1 MPVHSSSP
9 PSSSPVWLRPLEAG
23 VVLRVHTQPRASRTE
38 VVGVHGDRLKI
49 RVAGVP
55 VDGRANADLCR
66 FLAECLSVSPSSVR
80 ILRGETSRDK
90 DILVAGV
97 SARVAAAL
105 AAAGS

>member
-1 MPVHSSSP
+1 M
-9 PSSSPVWLRPLEAG
+9 
-23 VVLRVHTQPRASRTE
+23 LRVHTQPRASRTE

-66 FLAECLSVSPSSVR
+66 FLAERLGVSLSAVR

-97 SARVAAAL
+97 SVRTATGVAGPAVC
-105 AAAGS
+105 